1 MICCNRYILF
11 HYLLLILFHLNHVHI
26 FHFKLIFNIFNQISK
41 CARKL
46 TRFIYFIPH
55 AATLVTIVIFQLR
68 QCKIYTTYF
77 KYTVSLRLK
86 RFMFLK
92 KTNCLFECFFFLCQL
107 AGRVLFAFC
116 IKVPGFA
123 NSNFSCFR
131 SVTVTVHM

>member
-11 HYLLLILFHLNHVHI
+11 HYLLLILFNLNHVHI

-92 KTNCLFECFFFLCQL
+92 KTNCLFECFFFFVSWLDEFYLHFASKCP
-107 AGRVLFAFC
+107 VLQ
-116 IKVPGFA
+116 I
-123 NSNFSCFR
+123 
-131 SVTVTVHM
+131 VTLVVLDR